1 MKFWPHFHHQRYHKL
16 NTVELDFCFLME
28 IESGSSCSK
37 MTIFHTKN
45 GFSWSNRFAFLRSI
59 GLLTGQV
66 TFDKYSV
73 ASSSPLLHNGI
84 ENCKA
89 ISQSFA
95 EKGRR
100 LKDDLNKK
108 WQHVSAIKEV
118 GYPHRVGKCTSTTKI
133 EISSQFHGFSQ
144 EAARFNF
151 HFVQWS
157 NEWEVFGNGMA
168 AAAWS
173 MGCHA

>member
-73 ASSSPLLHNGI
+73 ASSPLLHNGI
-84 ENCKA
+84 EERKL
-89 ISQSFA
+89 QSNQLVLGFI
-95 EKGRR
+95 ENK
-100 LKDDLNKK
+100 KDDLNKK
-108 WQHVSAIKEV
+108 WQHVSAIKRLV
-118 GYPHRVGKCTSTTKI
+118 YPIPTLWGSFR
-133 EISSQFHGFSQ
+133 
-144 EAARFNF
+144 
-151 HFVQWS
+151 
-157 NEWEVFGNGMA
+157 
-168 AAAWS
+168 
-173 MGCHA
+173 